1 MSDSSHLV
9 KKLWSYCNILK
20 DDGLSYGDYLEQL
33 TYLLF
38 LKMADEQSRPSPGAS
53 VPRPSPVPQGYDWPS
68 LLSKSGPELERQY
81 RDVLAHLGKQHGL
94 MGLVFR
100 KAQNKIQD
108 PAKLRRLVADLI
120 DRESWM
126 TLGAD
131 VKGDAYEG
139 LLERNAQDTKS
150 GAGQYFTP
158 RPLIDA
164 MVACVRP
171 APGER
176 IIDPACGTGG
186 FLLAAHS
193 WLSHHYTLDREQREF
208 LRRDALRGVE
218 IVQDV
223 TRLCAM
229 NLLLHSVGPTAIEV
243 DALKRTLMAAG
254 KGEADAD
261 AEIDRSLPVRSDDA
275 LRELG
280 TTRYQVVL
288 TNPPFGK
295 KSSIMVVTEG
305 GDTERE
311 TISYERDE
319 FWASTTNKQ
328 LNFVKAAMQDK
339 KMEHVILKTVAG
351 FMNLEGGTLLIGVN
365 DDGSIYGLEADY
377 ATLTSKGNRDG
388 YELFLTQL
396 LETNMS
402 GAAASLVRISFDA
415 RHNNSTRQ
423 LVGTDMIEYQAD
435 RWA

>member
-1 MSDSSHLV
+1 
-9 KKLWSYCNILK
+9 
-20 DDGLSYGDYLEQL
+20 
-33 TYLLF
+33 
-38 LKMADEQSRPSPGAS
+38 
-53 VPRPSPVPQGYDWPS
+53 
-68 LLSKSGPELERQY
+68 
-81 RDVLAHLGKQHGL
+81 
-94 MGLVFR
+94 
-100 KAQNKIQD
+100 
-108 PAKLRRLVADLI
+108 
-120 DRESWM
+120 
-126 TLGAD
+126 
-131 VKGDAYEG
+131 
-139 LLERNAQDTKS
+139 
-150 GAGQYFTP
+150 
-158 RPLIDA
+158 
-164 MVACVRP
+164 
-171 APGER
+171 
-176 IIDPACGTGG
+176 
-186 FLLAAHS
+186 
-193 WLSHHYTLDREQREF
+193 
-208 LRRDALRGVE
+208 
-218 IVQDV
+218 
-223 TRLCAM
+223 M

-275 LRELG
+275 HRELG